1 MRILIFEDE
10 IPAYEKLLNYI
21 SNAMPE
27 ATVLGWGR
35 STSEVEH
42 FLSKHEDVD
51 LIFSDIK
58 LLDGLS
64 FDVFEKIEVR
74 CPIIFCTAFD
84 EFLFQAF
91 KTNGIAY
98 LLKPYSEENFTE
110 ALEKYQSLF
119 GKSQKSI
126 DQDVISE
133 LKNILQEEQ
142 KSYKQRFSIK
152 KATGIKLLPV
162 DNIVLFQAS
171 GDFSFAYDSDGEK
184 HIVNYSVGDIE
195 SRVDPKTF
203 FRINRS
209 EILSIDYIEKIES
222 YFKNRLA
229 IKITGLEELRHTSS
243 GKTKDFRKWLDET

>member
-1 MRILIFEDE
+1 MNVLIFEDE
-10 IPAYEKLLNYI
+10 IPAYEKLLKYV
-21 SNAMPE
+21 SNGLPE

-42 FLSKHEDVD
+42 FLNKHKDVD

-64 FDVFEKIEVR
+64 FDVFEKIEVK
-74 CPIIFCTAFD
+74 CPIIFCTAYD

-98 LLKPYSEENFTE
+98 LLKPYSEDNFAE
-110 ALEKYQSLF
+110 ALEKYKALF
-119 GKSQKSI
+119 GNSQKSI

-133 LKNILQEEQ
+133 LKHILQEEQ

-152 KATGIKLLPV
+152 KKTGIKLLSV
-162 DNIVLFQAS
+162 EKIVLFEAS
-171 GDFSFAYDSDGEK
+171 GDFSFAYDNNGEK
-184 HIVNYSVGDIE
+184 HVVNYSIGDIE
-195 SRVDPKTF
+195 SRVDPTVF

-209 EILSIDYIEKIES
+209 EIISIDYIEKIEP

-229 IKITGLEELRHTSS
+229 VKLESIDDVRHTSS